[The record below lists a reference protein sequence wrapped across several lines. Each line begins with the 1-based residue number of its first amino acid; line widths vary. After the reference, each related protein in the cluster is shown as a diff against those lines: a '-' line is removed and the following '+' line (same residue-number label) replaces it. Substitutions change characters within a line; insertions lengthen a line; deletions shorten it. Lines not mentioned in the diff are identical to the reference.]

1 MTKREARRAERAR
14 LMKELEGLT
23 KKLEPFKVSL
33 LGAVRGHDPIPM
45 DPFERDRLMATMSV
59 SDWGFVSNLIAL
71 QSKQQM
77 RQLGSLGL
85 EGLESAVPV
94 LLSASKQF
102 EEYLATMRHGETVP
116 RAEQYAS

>member
-1 MTKREARRAERAR
+1 MTKREARRVERAR

-33 LGAVRGHDPIPM
+33 LGAVRSHDPIPM

-59 SDWGFVSNLIAL
+59 SDWGFVSDLIVL

-77 RQLGSLGL
+77 RQRGSLGL
-85 EGLESAVPV
+85 EGAVPV
-94 LLSASKQF
+94 LLSALKQF
-102 EEYLATMRHGETVP
+102 DEYLATLRHGETVP